1 MKKIFMIIG
10 GIGAVLAA
18 GIYYYITLPAI
29 NIHSVGFW
37 WFVISILAAIFVW
50 RLIKV
55 NVRNFKS
62 HGQQVY
68 MDKLDA
74 SLSVKITGGLLALAI
89 AVFFIGSLLGSPIIN
104 ASKYQKL
111 LNVQKG
117 NFTEDVTQ
125 ADYNTIP
132 LLDRASASLLGD
144 RKMGSMVEFV
154 SQFEAASDYTQ
165 VNFQGKPVRVT
176 PLEYASPI
184 KWLTNQ
190 SEGIPAY
197 IMIDMTTQETE
208 CVMLEE
214 GIKYSKSEYFNRNIY
229 RHLRFNYPTYIFGD
243 QIFFEIDELGTPYW
257 ICPVKKFNI
266 GLFGGETV
274 GRVVMVN
281 AVTGECVDYDVT
293 EVPTW
298 VDKVY
303 SADLLMQLY
312 DYSGVYVNGFLNS
325 VLSQRGCLQSTNGY
339 NYIAMDDDVWVY
351 TGVTSL
357 NADQSN
363 VGFVL
368 MNQRTMETRYYE
380 VEGAIEDSA
389 QSSAQGQV
397 QHLNYQATFPLLLNI
412 ADEPTYF
419 MALKDQAGL
428 VKMYAMVN
436 VQKYQVVATGDTI
449 KECEQSYR
457 EILVE
462 NGIIDAGEVNVE
474 TEQPDVVVPEVEV
487 ITVSGVIL
495 EIYPLTVDGDSSLY
509 VKLNGSDNSDC
520 YYWIN
525 LTEGSNVTALNYQV
539 GDTIGVVYEVTE
551 DVVRKVIE
559 IIN

>member
-1 MKKIFMIIG
+1 MKKIIMIVG
-10 GIGAVLAA
+10 GILAVLAA

-37 WFVISILAAIFVW
+37 WFIISILGVIFLW
-50 RLIKV
+50 RLI
-55 NVRNFKS
+55 RANFS
-62 HGQQVY
+62 NFRTSEQQVY
-68 MDKLDA
+68 MDRIDA
-74 SLSVKITGGLLALAI
+74 SLSVKITGGLLVLAL
-89 AVFFIGSLLGSPIIN
+89 AVFFIGSVLGSPIIN
-104 ASKYQKL
+104 ASRYQKL
-111 LNVQKG
+111 LTVEKG
-117 NFTEDVTQ
+117 NFAQDVEQ

-132 LLDRASASLLGD
+132 LLDRTSASLLGD

-154 SQFEAASDYTQ
+154 SQFEVANDYAQ
-165 VNFQGKPVRVT
+165 INFQGKPVRVT

-229 RHLRFNYPTYIFGD
+229 RHLRFNFPTYIFGD
-243 QIFFEIDELGTPYW
+243 QIFFEIDEEGTPYW

-281 AVTGECVDYDVT
+281 AVTCECVDYDVE

-303 SADLLMQLY
+303 SAELLMRLY
-312 DYSGVYVNGFLNS
+312 DYSGIYVNGFLNS

-339 NYIAMDDDVWVY
+339 NYLAMDDDVWVY

-368 MNQRTMETRYYE
+368 MNQRTMATKYYE

-389 QSSAQGQV
+389 MNSAEGQV
-397 QHLNYQATFPLLLNI
+397 QNLGYRAAFPLLLNV

-419 MALKDQAGL
+419 LALKDQAGL
-428 VKMYAMVN
+428 VKKYAMVN
-436 VQKYQVVATGDTI
+436 VQKYQLVAIGDTI
-449 KECEQSYR
+449 KACEENYR
-457 EILVE
+457 ALLLE
-462 NGIIDAGEVNVE
+462 NGIISEEDVIAEE
-474 TEQPDVVVPEVEV
+474 IQPIVPEVEV
-487 ITVSGVIL
+487 LTASGIII
-495 EIYPLTVDGDSSLY
+495 EIYNLIVDGDSSLY
-509 VKLNGSDNSDC
+509 IALEDGEKDTH

-525 LTEGSNVTALNYQV
+525 LTEGHNVAALNFQV
-539 GDTIGVVYEVTE
+539 GDTIAVSYEATE
-551 DVVRKVIE
+551 DVVRKVTFLDKK
-559 IIN
+559 

>member
-1 MKKIFMIIG
+1 MKKIIMIVG
-10 GIGAVLAA
+10 GIFAILAA

-37 WFVISILAAIFVW
+37 WFIISILGVIFAW

-55 NVRNFKS
+55 NFRNFKAN
-62 HGQQVY
+62 GQNVY
-68 MDKLDA
+68 MDKLDS
-74 SLSVKITGGLLALAI
+74 SLSVKITGGLLVLAI

-111 LNVQKG
+111 LDVEKG
-117 NFTEDVTQ
+117 NFAEDIEQ

-132 LLDRASASLLGD
+132 LLDRDSALLLGD

-154 SQFEAASDYTQ
+154 SQFEVASDYTQ
-165 VNFQGKPVRVT
+165 INYQGKPVRVT

-190 SEGIPAY
+190 AEGIPAY

-243 QIFFEIDELGTPYW
+243 QIFFEIDEEGIPYW

-274 GRVVMVN
+274 GRVVIVN
-281 AVTGECVDYDVT
+281 AVTGECTDFDVEET
-293 EVPTW
+293 PTW
-298 VDKVY
+298 IDKVY

-312 DYSGVYVNGFLNS
+312 DYSGIFVNGFLNS

-339 NYIAMDDDVWVY
+339 NYLAMDDDVWVY

-389 QSSAQGQV
+389 MNSAEGQV
-397 QHLNYQATFPLLLNI
+397 QHLGYQAAFPLLLNV

-419 MALKDQAGL
+419 LALKDQAGL
-428 VKMYAMVN
+428 VKKYAMVN
-436 VQKYQVVATGDTI
+436 VQKYQLVAIGDTI
-449 KECEQSYR
+449 KECEENYR
-457 EILVE
+457 DLLLE
-462 NGIIDAGEVNVE
+462 NGVITEEDAAVGDP
-474 TEQPDVVVPEVEV
+474 QPVIPEVEV
-487 ITVSGVIL
+487 LNTSGTIT
-495 EIYPLTVDGDSSLY
+495 EIYDLIVDGDSSLY
-509 VKLNGSDNSDC
+509 IKLDDGEKGTH

-525 LTEGSNVTALNYQV
+525 LTEDYNVVALSFQV
-539 GDTIGVVYEVTE
+539 GDTIAVNYEATE
-551 DVVRKVIE
+551 DVVRKVIALLQ
-559 IIN
+559 

>member
-1 MKKIFMIIG
+1 MKKIIMIVG
-10 GIGAVLAA
+10 GILAVLAA

-37 WFVISILAAIFVW
+37 WFIISILGVIFLW
-50 RLIKV
+50 RLIRV
-55 NVRNFKS
+55 NFSNFRTS
-62 HGQQVY
+62 EQQVY
-68 MDKLDA
+68 MERMDA
-74 SLSVKITGGLLALAI
+74 GLSVKITGGLLVLAL
-89 AVFFIGSLLGSPIIN
+89 AVFFIGSVLGSPIIN
-104 ASKYQKL
+104 ASRYQKL
-111 LNVQKG
+111 LTVEKG
-117 NFTEDVTQ
+117 NFAQDVEQ

-132 LLDRASASLLGD
+132 LLDRNSASLLGD

-154 SQFEAASDYTQ
+154 SQFEVASDYAQ
-165 VNFQGKPVRVT
+165 INFQGKPVRVT

-190 SEGIPAY
+190 SKGIPAY

-243 QIFFEIDELGTPYW
+243 QIFFEIDEEGTPYW

-281 AVTGECVDYDVT
+281 AVTGESVDYDVE

-303 SADLLMQLY
+303 SAELLMRLY
-312 DYSGVYVNGFLNS
+312 DYSGIYVNGFLNS

-339 NYIAMDDDVWVY
+339 NYLAMDDDVWVY

-368 MNQRTMETRYYE
+368 MNQRTMETKYYE

-389 QSSAQGQV
+389 MNSAEGQV
-397 QHLNYQATFPLLLNI
+397 QNLGYRAAFPLLLNV

-419 MALKDQAGL
+419 LALKDQAGL
-428 VKMYAMVN
+428 VKKYAMVN
-436 VQKYQVVATGDTI
+436 VQKYQLVAIGDTI
-449 KECEQSYR
+449 KACEENYR
-457 EILVE
+457 ALLLE
-462 NGIIDAGEVNVE
+462 NGIISEEDVIVE
-474 TEQPDVVVPEVEV
+474 EIQPIVPEVEV
-487 ITVSGVIL
+487 LTTSGIIAQ
-495 EIYPLTVDGDSSLY
+495 IYNLIVDGDSSLY
-509 VKLNGSDNSDC
+509 IALEDGEKDTH

-525 LTEGSNVTALNYQV
+525 LTEGHNVAALNFQV
-539 GDTIGVVYEVTE
+539 GDTIAVSYEATE
-551 DVVRKVIE
+551 DVVRKVTFLDKK
-559 IIN
+559 

>member
-1 MKKIFMIIG
+1 MKKIIMIVG
-10 GIGAVLAA
+10 GILAVLAA

-37 WFVISILAAIFVW
+37 WFIISILGVIFLW
-50 RLIKV
+50 RLI
-55 NVRNFKS
+55 RANFS
-62 HGQQVY
+62 NFRSSGQQVY
-68 MDKLDA
+68 MERMDA
-74 SLSVKITGGLLALAI
+74 GLSVKITGGLLVLAL
-89 AVFFIGSLLGSPIIN
+89 AVFFIGSVLGSPIIN
-104 ASKYQKL
+104 ASRYQKL
-111 LNVQKG
+111 LTVEKG
-117 NFTEDVTQ
+117 NFAQDVEQ

-132 LLDRASASLLGD
+132 LLDRNSASLLGD

-154 SQFEAASDYTQ
+154 SQFEVANDYAQ
-165 VNFQGKPVRVT
+165 INFQGKPVRVT

-190 SEGIPAY
+190 SKGIPAY

-243 QIFFEIDELGTPYW
+243 QIFFEIDEEGTPYW

-281 AVTGECVDYDVT
+281 AVTGECVDYDVE

-303 SADLLMQLY
+303 SAELLMRLY
-312 DYSGVYVNGFLNS
+312 DYSGIYVNGFLNS

-339 NYIAMDDDVWVY
+339 NYLAMDDDVWVY

-368 MNQRTMETRYYE
+368 MNQRTMATKYYE

-389 QSSAQGQV
+389 MNSAEGQV
-397 QHLNYQATFPLLLNI
+397 QNLGYRAAFPLLLNV

-419 MALKDQAGL
+419 LALKDQAGL
-428 VKMYAMVN
+428 VKKYAMVN
-436 VQKYQVVATGDTI
+436 VQKYQLVAIGDTI
-449 KECEQSYR
+449 KACEENYR
-457 EILVE
+457 ALLLE
-462 NGIIDAGEVNVE
+462 NGIISEEDVIVE
-474 TEQPDVVVPEVEV
+474 EPQPIVPEVEV
-487 ITVSGVIL
+487 LTASGTIT
-495 EIYPLTVDGDSSLY
+495 EIYNLIVDGDSSLY
-509 VKLNGSDNSDC
+509 IALEDGEKDTH

-525 LTEGSNVTALNYQV
+525 LTEGHNVAALNFQV
-539 GDTIGVVYEVTE
+539 GDTIAVSYEATE
-551 DVVRKVIE
+551 DVVRKVTFLDKK
-559 IIN
+559 

>member
-1 MKKIFMIIG
+1 MKKIIMIVG
-10 GIGAVLAA
+10 GILAVLAA

-37 WFVISILAAIFVW
+37 WFIISILGVIFLW
-50 RLIKV
+50 RLI
-55 NVRNFKS
+55 RANFS
-62 HGQQVY
+62 NFRSSGQQVY
-68 MDKLDA
+68 MERMDA
-74 SLSVKITGGLLALAI
+74 GLSVKITGGLLVLAL
-89 AVFFIGSLLGSPIIN
+89 AVFFIGSVLGSPIIN
-104 ASKYQKL
+104 ASRYQKL
-111 LNVQKG
+111 LTVEKG
-117 NFTEDVTQ
+117 NFAQDVEQ

-132 LLDRASASLLGD
+132 LLDRNSASLLGD

-154 SQFEAASDYTQ
+154 SQFEVANDYAQ
-165 VNFQGKPVRVT
+165 INFQGKPVRVT

-190 SEGIPAY
+190 SKGIPAY

-243 QIFFEIDELGTPYW
+243 QIFFEIDEEGTPYW

-281 AVTGECVDYDVT
+281 AVTGECVDYDVE

-303 SADLLMQLY
+303 SAELLMRLY
-312 DYSGVYVNGFLNS
+312 DYSGIYVNGFLNS

-339 NYIAMDDDVWVY
+339 NYLAMDDDVWVY

-368 MNQRTMETRYYE
+368 MNQRTMETKYYE

-389 QSSAQGQV
+389 MNSAEGQV
-397 QHLNYQATFPLLLNI
+397 QNLGYRAAFPLLLNV

-419 MALKDQAGL
+419 LALKDQAGL
-428 VKMYAMVN
+428 VKKYAMVN
-436 VQKYQVVATGDTI
+436 VQKYQLVAIGDTI
-449 KECEQSYR
+449 KACEENYR
-457 EILVE
+457 ALLLE
-462 NGIIDAGEVNVE
+462 NGIISEEDVIVE
-474 TEQPDVVVPEVEV
+474 EIQPIVPEVEV
-487 ITVSGVIL
+487 LTASGTIT
-495 EIYPLTVDGDSSLY
+495 EIYNLIVDGDSSLY
-509 VKLNGSDNSDC
+509 IALEDGEKDTH

-525 LTEGSNVTALNYQV
+525 LTEGHNVAALNFQV
-539 GDTIGVVYEVTE
+539 GDTVAVSYEATE
-551 DVVRKVIE
+551 DVVRKVTALLK
-559 IIN
+559 

>member
-1 MKKIFMIIG
+1 MKKIIIVAG
-10 GIGAVLAA
+10 AIAAVLAA

-37 WFVISILAAIFVW
+37 WFIISILAAVFVW

-55 NVRNFKS
+55 NVRNFKTRN
-62 HGQQVY
+62 QQVY
-68 MDKLDA
+68 MDRFDS
-74 SLSVKITGGLLALAI
+74 SLSVKITGGLLVLAI

-104 ASKYQKL
+104 ASRYQKL
-111 LNVQKG
+111 LTVEKG
-117 NFTEDVTQ
+117 NFAEDVAQ
-125 ADYNTIP
+125 ADYDTIP
-132 LLDRASASLLGD
+132 LLDRASAALLGD

-165 VNFQGKPVRVT
+165 INYQGKPVRVT

-229 RHLRFNYPTYIFGD
+229 RHLRFNYPTYIFSD
-243 QIFFEIDELGTPYW
+243 QIFFEIDEEGIPYW

-281 AVTGECVDYDVT
+281 AITGECIDYDVQ

-303 SADLLMQLY
+303 SAELLTQLY
-312 DYSGVYVNGFLNS
+312 DYSGIYVNGFLNS

-339 NYIAMDDDVWVY
+339 NYLAMDDDVWVY

-389 QSSAQGQV
+389 MSSAQGQV
-397 QHLNYQATFPLLLNI
+397 QHLGYQSTFPLLLNI

-436 VQKYQVVATGDTI
+436 IQKYQLVATGDTI
-449 KECEQSYR
+449 KECEENYR
-457 EILVE
+457 ALLIE
-462 NGIIDAGEVNVE
+462 NGIIEAEEVVPE
-474 TEQPDVVVPEVEV
+474 TPEIVVPEVEV
-487 ITVSGVIL
+487 LSARGTIL
-495 EIYPLTVDGDSSLY
+495 EIYNLIVDGDSSLY
-509 VKLNGSDNSDC
+509 VKLDDGENGTH

-525 LTEGSNVTALNYQV
+525 LTEGHNVAALNFQV
-539 GDTIGVVYEVTE
+539 GDTMAVSYETTEGVI
-551 DVVRKVIE
+551 RKVTGLLQ
-559 IIN
+559 